1 VFRKMFDRLRK
12 ILEKMRVKIAIMGD
26 AAYDARENF
35 NIVKENGHR
44 PLIRWCVD
52 SIFSSMKR
60 SFGEKL
66 ASRKIDYAVREVL
79 IMISLFN
86 IFHSL

>member
-1 VFRKMFDRLRK
+1 MFDRLRK
-12 ILEKMRVKIAIMGD
+12 MLEKMRVKITIMGD
-26 AAYDARENF
+26 AAYDARRH
-35 NIVKENGHR
+35 K

-60 SFGEKL
+60 SFCEKL
-66 ASRKIDYAVREVL
+66 ASRKIDYAVREFL